1 MGYRPS
7 FKISVTYYDTWY
19 AEYNIR
25 YKRRNAYTTYILQ
38 YLFCAYS
45 NLRTMYMYIYIYIYI
60 YDHPLTVGVLVQYVC
75 SIHSVHV
82 YKTANVGYM
91 KFHYYDLL
99 YEPQVIRGT
108 YSTAAARNILRTVH
122 SIIQQHCSTA
132 SSLHHFDQFFN
143 KNYFNIFQ
151 NSKWREKIN
160 TSHRG

>member
-7 FKISVTYYDTWY
+7 FKISVAHSDMQSIIYGISDVTLILRTYYSICFVHT
-19 AEYNIR
+19 
-25 YKRRNAYTTYILQ
+25 Q
-38 YLFCAYS
+38 
-45 NLRTMYMYIYIYIYI
+45 IYERCICTYIYI

-91 KFHYYDLL
+91 KFHYDLL

-108 YSTAAARNILRTVH
+108 YSTAARTTYYILCTVLY
-122 SIIQQHCSTA
+122 SSTA

-151 NSKWREKIN
+151 NSK
-160 TSHRG
+160 

>member
-1 MGYRPS
+1 MIRDMQSIIYG
-7 FKISVTYYDTWY
+7 ISDVTLILRTYYSICFVHTQIY
-19 AEYNIR
+19 ERCIC
-25 YKRRNAYTTYILQ
+25 T
-38 YLFCAYS
+38 
-45 NLRTMYMYIYIYIYI
+45 YIYIYI

-122 SIIQQHCSTA
+122 SIIQQHRIESA
-132 SSLHHFDQFFN
+132 SFRSVF
-143 KNYFNIFQ
+143 
-151 NSKWREKIN
+151 
-160 TSHRG
+160 